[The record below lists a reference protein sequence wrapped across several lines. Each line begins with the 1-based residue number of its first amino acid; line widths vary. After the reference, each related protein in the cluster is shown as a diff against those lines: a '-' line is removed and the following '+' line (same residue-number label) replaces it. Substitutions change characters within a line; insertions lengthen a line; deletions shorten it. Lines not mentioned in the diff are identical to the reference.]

1 MQDESKKYQSKM
13 QSITSLDNQDEQ
25 SLIKKV
31 SGSCKNKISRW
42 IRADIKLNI
51 SEVERSLKE
60 YEKIELATK
69 VKNRQKIRQ
78 TFYKDQI
85 IKIQN

>member
-1 MQDESKKYQSKM
+1 M
-13 QSITSLDNQDEQ
+13 QSITSLDNEDEQ